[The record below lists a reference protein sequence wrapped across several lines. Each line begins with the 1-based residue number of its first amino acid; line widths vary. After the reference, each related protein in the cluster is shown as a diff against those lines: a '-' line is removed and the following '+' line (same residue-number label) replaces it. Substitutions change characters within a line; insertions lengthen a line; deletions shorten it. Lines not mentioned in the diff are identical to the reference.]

1 MRIKSYSA
9 NKLSKL
15 TDMQID
21 TIKNHFTTPREK
33 NSRTHVISEMI
44 TSDATANA
52 ESEVNI
58 PTAPIPSTHVSNN
71 SSNNSSR
78 NGPVAVSTSTMPQVG
93 SSNRS

>member
-1 MRIKSYSA
+1 
-9 NKLSKL
+9 
-15 TDMQID
+15 
-21 TIKNHFTTPREK
+21 
-33 NSRTHVISEMI
+33 MI

-78 NGPVAVSTSTMPQVG
+78 NGPVAVSTSTMPQGEWGAGEYRGERTYRITCKDPLNHGTPIV
-93 SSNRS
+93 SVKA

>member
-1 MRIKSYSA
+1 
-9 NKLSKL
+9 
-15 TDMQID
+15 
-21 TIKNHFTTPREK
+21 
-33 NSRTHVISEMI
+33 MI

-78 NGPVAVSTSTMPQVG
+78 NGPVAVKKRKHIIGLVLEWFPSLYLSD
-93 SSNRS
+93 SSKHGERFDLNSLTLCPLCNGDHKEESL